1 MGIGIQRN
9 VTSFFNSRVIF
20 NFVIKQLKSQLYSAF
35 ASYLV
40 KIQQDLQLNT
50 PLTDFIILLYFFNV
64 SHRCIAVFFIFKI
77 DNSLFRIYRFNIMAI
92 DDKAIM
98 TSKETII

>member
-1 MGIGIQRN
+1 MKRCI
-9 VTSFFNSRVIF
+9 VLFNLRFKFKFLLLKI
-20 NFVIKQLKSQLYSAF
+20 KSQLYSAF

-77 DNSLFRIYRFNIMAI
+77 NNIAL
-92 DDKAIM
+92 
-98 TSKETII
+98 SNQ

>member
-1 MGIGIQRN
+1 MINYVVIGIGIQRN

-64 SHRCIAVFFIFKI
+64 SHDA
-77 DNSLFRIYRFNIMAI
+77 
-92 DDKAIM
+92 
-98 TSKETII
+98 

>member
-1 MGIGIQRN
+1 MLLLKI
-9 VTSFFNSRVIF
+9 
-20 NFVIKQLKSQLYSAF
+20 KSQLYSAF

-77 DNSLFRIYRFNIMAI
+77 DNSLFRINRFNIMAI

-98 TSKETII
+98 TSEEANCLF